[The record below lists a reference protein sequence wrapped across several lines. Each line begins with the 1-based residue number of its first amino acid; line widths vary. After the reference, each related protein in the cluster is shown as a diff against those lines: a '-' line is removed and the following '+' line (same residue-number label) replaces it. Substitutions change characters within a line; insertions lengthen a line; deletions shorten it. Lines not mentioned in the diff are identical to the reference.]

1 MRNSFSVIA
10 PVLVSGIGSIFS
22 GLRQFKVSADYM
34 YILCE
39 LHVYDE
45 TPNLVNF
52 VPMSVTELYL
62 QQTTQVSC

>member
-1 MRNSFSVIA
+1 MIA
-10 PVLVSGIGSIFS
+10 PGLVSGIGSFFS
-22 GLRQFKVSADYM
+22 GLRQFKLSADYM
-34 YILCE
+34 YLFCE

-52 VPMSVTELYL
+52 VLMSLTELYL

>member
-1 MRNSFSVIA
+1 MRNSLPGIA
-10 PVLVSGIGSIFS
+10 PVLISVIRSVFS

-52 VPMSVTELYL
+52 VPMSLTELFY
-62 QQTTQVSC
+62 S